1 MGDTPDSLSQSL
13 DVSHVTIGYSRA
25 EQPVLTDVVFS
36 LPRGSRAAL
45 VGSNGCG
52 KSTLLNAIA
61 GRLPFQ
67 AGHIMLL
74 GQPIGEVRSRIA
86 SIGADFDLFEY
97 LTVRENARFVLAFMR
112 RPWSADAYDRLER
125 RYSLETLSG
134 MPAGTLSRGTR
145 RKIQLITALLI
156 RPALLLAD
164 EPLDGLD
171 SASRTH
177 WEEDTATLA
186 AEGCI
191 VLTAQHEETAYAART
206 TDVLLEVGS
215 GTVRAGG
222 SVGGATRPRA
232 VAGVRARVSRPL

>member
-25 EQPVLTDVVFS
+25 EQPVLTDVFFS
-36 LPRGSRAAL
+36 LHRGSRAAL
-45 VGSNGCG
+45 VGPNGCG

-67 AGHIMLL
+67 AGHIRLL
-74 GQPIGEVRSRIA
+74 GQPIGDLRSRVA
-86 SIGADFDLFEY
+86 AIGADFDLFEY
-97 LTVRENARFVLAFMR
+97 LTARENARFVLAFMR

-125 RYSLETLSG
+125 RYGMETFSG

-177 WEEDTATLA
+177 WEEDTAALA
-186 AEGCI
+186 VEGCI
-191 VLTAQHEETAYAART
+191 VLSAVHEQTAYGART
-206 TDVLLEVGS
+206 TDVVLEVGN
-215 GTVRAGG
+215 GTVRTGAN
-222 SVGGATRPRA
+222 VGLTTRPRA
-232 VAGVRARVSRPL
+232 AAGRVSRPL